1 MDSESNWTREPD
13 ELMTVSDAGRILG
26 LSPDMVRRLAD
37 EGRLRLMRT
46 VGGVRL
52 FRRADVERLAEE
64 RRASPV
70 RGKEKP

>member
-37 EGRLRLMRT
+37 EGQLRLMRT

-52 FRRADVERLAEE
+52 FRRSDVERLAEE

-70 RGKEKP
+70 RGKEEP